1 VNKNPADVV
10 NIPNLAGT
18 IDRLQYMGDSYAG
31 SWQNNGDIHEIITR
45 DVLDDTATQD
55 AIIEWMACQVGL
67 SV

>member
-1 VNKNPADVV
+1 
-10 NIPNLAGT
+10 LAGT

-45 DVLDDTATQD
+45 NVLDDTATQD